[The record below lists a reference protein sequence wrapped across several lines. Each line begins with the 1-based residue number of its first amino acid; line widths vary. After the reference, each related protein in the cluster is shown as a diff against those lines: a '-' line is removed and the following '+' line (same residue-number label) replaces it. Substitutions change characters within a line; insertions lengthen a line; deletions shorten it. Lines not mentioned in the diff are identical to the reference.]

1 MTRQLDVGDPA
12 PEFTLPSQTG
22 EAVNLKEILGK
33 REIVLYFY
41 PKDNTPGCTTE
52 AKAFRD
58 SYEIFKEM
66 GAEVIGV
73 SSDSVGS
80 HRDFASKCALPFIL
94 LSDAGGKVR
103 KLYGVPSAFGLLP
116 GRVTYIID
124 VKGVV
129 RHVFNSQMNPEKHNE
144 EALKVLRSIRDEH
157 GKMNSMGPSAQ

>member
-1 MTRQLDVGDPA
+1 LARQLGVGDLA
-12 PEFTLPSQTG
+12 PGFTLSSQMG
-22 EAVNLKEILGK
+22 EVVSLKEMLGN

-41 PKDNTPGCTTE
+41 PKDKTPGCTTE

-58 SYEIFKEM
+58 RYEIFKEM

-80 HRDFASKCALPFIL
+80 HRDFANKCALPFIL
-94 LSDAGGKVR
+94 LSDVGGKVR
-103 KLYGVPSAFGLLP
+103 KPYGVPSTFGLLP

-129 RHVFNSQMNPEKHNE
+129 GRVFNSQMNPAKHVE
-144 EALKVLRSIRDEH
+144 EAAKVLRSIRDEH
-157 GKMNSMGPSAQ
+157 DKVNSMGPSAQ